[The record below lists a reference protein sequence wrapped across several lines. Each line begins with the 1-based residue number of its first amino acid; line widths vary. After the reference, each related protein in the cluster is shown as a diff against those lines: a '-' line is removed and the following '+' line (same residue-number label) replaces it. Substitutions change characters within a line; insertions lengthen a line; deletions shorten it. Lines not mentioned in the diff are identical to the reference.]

1 LPLIRCEVCR
11 AVWEVCHFVNTSL
24 ASKIFEMRK
33 RHLFLLPIFKEMT
46 NEQQDLLLPLIDLCA
61 FPADLTIFKQDD
73 PASHLYIIESGM
85 VDIIFKPSDGPAMT
99 VARLTSGGVFGWS
112 ATLGRERYTS
122 AACTIIDSKTYRI
135 EGTRLRKLC
144 EDHPDT
150 GVVILDRLALAI
162 AQRLDVTH
170 GKVMS
175 VLNQG
180 MDLNYDL

>member
-1 LPLIRCEVCR
+1 MIGCEVCR

-24 ASKIFEMRK
+24 AGKIFEMRK

-46 NEQQDLLLPLIDLCA
+46 GEQQELLLPLIDLCT
-61 FPADLTIFKQDD
+61 FPADLTIFKQGD

-85 VDIIFKPSDGPAMT
+85 VDIVFKPSDGPAMT

-112 ATLGRERYTS
+112 ATLGRDKYTS